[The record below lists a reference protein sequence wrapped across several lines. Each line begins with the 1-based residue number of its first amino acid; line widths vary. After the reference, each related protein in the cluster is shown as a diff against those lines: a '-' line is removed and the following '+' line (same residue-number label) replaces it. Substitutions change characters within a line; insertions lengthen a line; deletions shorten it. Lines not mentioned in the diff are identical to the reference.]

1 REDKYQPEALE
12 NPVYSPKAGCKR
24 QRRSCENFS
33 YSLFQPSRNFL
44 QHNNVGSILGASQQ
58 IGDKTN
64 VTNSDTSL
72 TIVSASTRAMAV
84 LISQLR
90 PCRATTH
97 REFLLELT
105 CSAGLRTSLAR
116 RCAIPA

>member
-1 REDKYQPEALE
+1 
-12 NPVYSPKAGCKR
+12 
-24 QRRSCENFS
+24 
-33 YSLFQPSRNFL
+33 
-44 QHNNVGSILGASQQ
+44 VGSILGASQQ

-105 CSAGLRTSLAR
+105 CSAGIENIVSTALCDTSLAVSESVLITWGPDLPH
-116 RCAIPA
+116 IPAMS